1 MNIDREL
8 LQLNILVVDDQQINH
23 DLINDILMP
32 HGFEQVIN
40 VTDPRQAIGVYRTL
54 SPALIIIDLEMPF
67 QSGIELFN
75 EIIALS
81 GGHKPVVLGVAK
93 KGESDLAAAAIQA
106 GMLDVV
112 YKPFN
117 ELEVLTRVNTLLTIS
132 SLSTKLAKHSVNKE
146 QYAKKSLGYVA
157 PDSDER
163 AVFEEKLLHMAMHD
177 PRTNFPNRMMLQHKI
192 GELIEVANNQKF
204 YVLVVY
210 LNHFDDINHSLGYH
224 NGDKILMQVAVRLGD
239 LANLVKGAIRID
251 NTGGNEDYLSVMEG
265 VNFAFLVDG
274 IASEQDIHQIARSVL
289 ADMQRPFDYHGM
301 SLDIGALIGVAEY
314 PDHGKNSNMLLQHAH
329 VAMELAHNSTE
340 QYAIYSSGE
349 DPYSAR
355 KLMLMVEL
363 RAAIENNDL
372 KLYYQPQMSL
382 LTEEVVG
389 VEALIRWIHPKL
401 GFIPPDEFIPI
412 AEQTGLI
419 KQLTRWVLKEG
430 IKKCYHFFAKDQ
442 PIRVSLN
449 VSPKNIQE
457 PDFSKFVVDSLADYS
472 LPNDLLMLELTENIV
487 FASNGI
493 AQRNLEYLNEKHI
506 KFSVDDFGTG
516 YSSLSY
522 LKQLPLTEL
531 KIDRS
536 FVMDM
541 LNNPDDIMIV
551 HTTIE
556 MGHNLGLEIVA
567 EGVEDH
573 NCWAMLRDLGCDVV
587 QGYYLAKPMPEEDLD
602 KWIENG
608 GVLD

>member
-1 MNIDREL
+1 MKIDREL
-8 LQLNILVVDDQQINH
+8 LKLNILIVDDQQLNH
-23 DLINDILMP
+23 DCLNDILFS

-40 VTDPRQAIGVYRTL
+40 VTDPRKAMGVYRTL
-54 SPALIIIDLEMPF
+54 SPSLIIIDLQMPF
-67 QSGIELFN
+67 QSGIELF
-75 EIIALS
+75 EELIKLS
-81 GGHKPVVLGVAK
+81 GGHKPIVLGLAQREDSS
-93 KGESDLAAAAIQA
+93 GAINAIES
-106 GMLDVV
+106 GMMDII
-112 YKPFN
+112 YKPFC
-117 ELEVLTRVNTLLTIS
+117 ETEVLSRVNTLLTIS
-132 SLSTKLAKHSVNKE
+132 ALSSQLNDFSKNKE
-146 QYAKKSLGYVA
+146 QYAKKSLEYA
-157 PDSDER
+157 PPETDER
-163 AVFEEKLLHMAMHD
+163 AKFEEKLLHMAMHD

-192 GELIEVANNQKF
+192 GELIEVEKKDKF
-204 YVLVVY
+204 YIFVVY

-239 LANLVKGAIRID
+239 LAKLIAGAMRID
-251 NTGGNEDYLSVMEG
+251 NSGGNEDYLSVLEG

-274 IASEQDIHQIARSVL
+274 TVPGVDIVQIAQSVL
-289 ADMQRPFDYHGM
+289 SDMQRPFDYHGM
-301 SLDIGALIGVAEY
+301 SLDIGALIGVCEY
-314 PDHGKNSNMLLQHAH
+314 PAHGNSSNMLMQHAH
-329 VAMELAHNSTE
+329 VAMELAVNSTE
-340 QYAIYSSGE
+340 HYAIYSSGE

-382 LTEEVVG
+382 LTEEVAG

-430 IKKCYHFFAKDQ
+430 IKKCYHFFQQDQ

-449 VSPKNIQE
+449 ISPKNIQE
-457 PDFSKFVVDSLADYS
+457 PDFGEFVVDSLADYS
-472 LPNDLLMLELTENIV
+472 LPNDLLMLELTENINLGG
-487 FASNGI
+487 NGI
-493 AQRNLEYLNEKHI
+493 AKKNLQYLDEKHI

-516 YSSLSY
+516 YSSLAY
-522 LKQLPLTEL
+522 LKQLPLAEL
-531 KIDRS
+531 KIDKS

-541 LNNPDDIMIV
+541 QNNPDDIMIV

-573 NCWAMLRDLGCDVV
+573 TCWAMLRDLGCDIV
-587 QGYYLAKPMPEEDLD
+587 QGYYLAKPMPGEDLD
-602 KWIENG
+602 KWLANG

>member
-8 LQLNILVVDDQQINH
+8 LKLNILVVDDQQINH
-23 DLINDILMP
+23 DCINDILFSQ
-32 HGFEQVIN
+32 GFEQVIN
-40 VTDPRQAIGVYRTL
+40 VTDPRKAVGVYRTL
-54 SPALIIIDLEMPF
+54 SPALLIIDLQMPF
-67 QSGIELFN
+67 QNGVDLFN
-75 EIIALS
+75 EILSIS
-81 GGHKPVVLGVAK
+81 GGHMPIVLGIAQRDEIDIVEIALK
-93 KGESDLAAAAIQA
+93 AGFSDII
-106 GMLDVV
+106 
-112 YKPFN
+112 YKPFDRI
-117 ELEVLTRVNTLLTIS
+117 EVLLRVKTLLTIS
-132 SLSTKLAKHSVNKE
+132 SLSSKLSSCTNNKN
-146 QYAKKSLGYVA
+146 QYAKKTLEFAS
-157 PDSDER
+157 PESDER
-163 AVFEEKLLHMAMHD
+163 DLFEEKLLHMAMHD

-192 GELIEVANNQKF
+192 GELIEVENKERF
-204 YVLVVY
+204 YVFVVY

-239 LANLVKGAIRID
+239 LANLIKGAIRID

-265 VNFAFLVDG
+265 VNFAFLVEG
-274 IASEQDIHQIARSVL
+274 SATEEEVHKIAQSVL

-301 SLDIGALIGVAEY
+301 SLDIGALIGVSEY
-314 PDHGKNSNMLLQHAH
+314 PEHGKNSNMLMQHAH
-329 VAMELAHNSTE
+329 IAMEMAHNSTE
-340 QYAIYSSGE
+340 HYAIYSSGE

-355 KLMLMVEL
+355 RLMLMVEL
-363 RAAIENNDL
+363 RAAIENSNL

-382 LTEEVVG
+382 LSEEVVG

-419 KQLTRWVLKEG
+419 KQLTRWVLKEA
-430 IKKCYHFFAKDQ
+430 IKTCYYYFEKDE
-442 PIRVSLN
+442 PIRVSVN
-449 VSPKNIQE
+449 ISPKNIQE
-457 PDFSKFVVDSLADYS
+457 PDIGKFIVGALADYS
-472 LPNDLLMLELTENIV
+472 LPNDLLMLELTENIN

-493 AQRNLEYLNEKHI
+493 AKNNLEYLDSKHI

-541 LNNPDDIMIV
+541 MNNPDDIMIV

-573 NCWAMLRDLGCDVV
+573 TCWAMLRDLGCDTV
-587 QGYYLAKPMPEEDLD
+587 QGYYLAKPMPEEDLEQ
-602 KWIENG
+602 WLANG

>member
-23 DLINDILMP
+23 DLINDILFSQ
-32 HGFEQVIN
+32 GFEQVIN
-40 VTDPRQAIGVYRTL
+40 VTDPRQAMGVYRTL
-54 SPALIIIDLEMPF
+54 SPALIIVDLKMPF
-67 QSGIELFN
+67 HSGIELFEEFN
-75 EIIALS
+75 NLS
-81 GGHKPVVLGVAK
+81 GGHKPVVLGIAQQ
-93 KGESDLAAAAIQA
+93 GETELASEAIDA
-106 GMLDVV
+106 GMLDII

-132 SLSTKLAKHSVNKE
+132 ALGSKLAHQAQSKE
-146 QYAKKSLGYVA
+146 QYAKKSLEYIP

-163 AVFEEKLLHMAMHD
+163 EHFQEKLFHMAMHD
-177 PRTNFPNRMMLQHKI
+177 PRTNFPNRMMLQHKV
-192 GELIEVANNQKF
+192 GELIDVEKKEKF
-204 YVLVVY
+204 YVFVVY

-274 IASEQDIHQIARSVL
+274 DATEQDIHQIAKSVL

-314 PDHGKNSNMLLQHAH
+314 PDHGQNSNMLLQHAH
-329 VAMELAHNSTE
+329 VAMELAHNSPE

-363 RAAIENNDL
+363 RAAIENDDL
-372 KLYYQPQMSL
+372 KLFYQPQMSL
-382 LTEEVVG
+382 LTEEIVG

-419 KQLTRWVLKEG
+419 KPLTRWVLREG
-430 IKKCYHFFAKDQ
+430 IKKCHYFFAKDQ
-442 PIRVSLN
+442 PIRLSLN
-449 VSPKNIQE
+449 ISPKNIQE
-457 PDFSKFVVDSLADYS
+457 SDFGKFVVDSLADYS
-472 LPNDLLMLELTENIV
+472 LPNDLLMLELTENIDLEG
-487 FASNGI
+487 NMI
-493 AQRNLEYLNEKHI
+493 AERNLEFLESKMI
-506 KFSVDDFGTG
+506 QFSVDDFGTG

-522 LKQLPLTEL
+522 LKQLPLAEL
-531 KIDRS
+531 KIDKS
-536 FVMDM
+536 FVMEMKD
-541 LNNPDDIMIV
+541 NPDDIMIV

-556 MGHNLGLEIVA
+556 MGHNLGMEIVA
-567 EGVEDH
+567 EGVEDAT
-573 NCWAMLRDLGCDVV
+573 CWAMLRDLGCDIA

-602 KWIENG
+602 RWLESG
-608 GVLD
+608 GVID